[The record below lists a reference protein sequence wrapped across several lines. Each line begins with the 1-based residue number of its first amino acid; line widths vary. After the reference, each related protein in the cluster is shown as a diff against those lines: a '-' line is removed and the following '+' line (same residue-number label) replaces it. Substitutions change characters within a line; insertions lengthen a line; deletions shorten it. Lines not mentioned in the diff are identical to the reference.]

1 MAEPATKKAK
11 SEAVS
16 YSQQR
21 AVVLGNIK
29 ALGVLK
35 EEALRGEFTRE
46 DFLIF
51 DQSLE
56 IEISALTRLNNE
68 QTGVADAK
76 IDGLVASITEAVA
89 DLKSAQVADLK
100 DCMRAKATAVC
111 SAADKLSFEGI
122 DRLHHA
128 IGILQKALD
137 DVSSSADMLQVQKAK
152 GSTQAY
158 LDASRLIR

>member
-100 DCMRAKATAVC
+100 DCMRAVC